1 MNGII
6 TIKQNSPDYPAL
18 LAEIA
23 QPPETLYIRGSLKPL
38 KAPCLAVVGTR
49 TPSAYGKQVTPS
61 LAASLARAGITIV
74 SGLAIGIDTLAHE
87 AALETGGKTVA
98 VLGSGVD
105 EMSVYPPEN
114 RTLARRIVESGGAV
128 ISEFPEGTEPKPFH
142 FPQRNRIIA
151 GMSQGVLV
159 IEAREKSGAL
169 ITANFAL
176 EENRDVFAV
185 PGPITVP
192 TSAGPNRLIAAGA
205 QAVLDADAILD
216 AWRIE
221 RPAFAAPPDAPGE
234 SGHPLLAHFPAT
246 PIHVDELIRASGLPA
261 AQANVELAKL
271 ELAGYIRNLGGGIY
285 AKSK

>member
-1 MNGII
+1 MSD
-6 TIKQNSPDYPAL
+6 TATVRRADQTYPPL

-23 QPPETLYIRGSLKPL
+23 QPPQTLYVRGSLEAL
-38 KAPCLAVVGTR
+38 AAPCLAVVGTR
-49 TPSAYGKQVTPS
+49 TPSAYGKQITPMLVS
-61 LAASLARAGITIV
+61 GLTRAGITIV

-87 AALETGGKTVA
+87 AALESGGKTVA

-105 EMSVYPPEN
+105 EISVYPPEN
-114 RTLARRIVESGGAV
+114 RTLARRIVEAGGAV

-151 GMSQGVLV
+151 GLSRGVLV

-185 PGPITVP
+185 PGPITIP

-205 QAVLDADAILD
+205 QAILSADDILD
-216 AWRIE
+216 AWHLAE
-221 RPAFAAPPDAPGE
+221 LPLPAHMNRPDAP
-234 SGHPLLAHFPAT
+234 LLAYFPVT
-246 PIHVDELIRASGLPA
+246 PIHVDELVRSSGLSA
-261 AQANVELAKL
+261 AEVNVELAKL
-271 ELAGYIRNLGGGIY
+271 ELAGYIRNLGGGAY
-285 AKSK
+285 TKT